1 MQNSPSSLDPSSDS
15 QSGAAPSTAYACPNC
30 GQRRLIQISR
40 RKIDHMLGLFVGLR
54 RYRCKNLECR
64 WEGNL
69 MLSRMPNRWIK
80 PPRKLK
86 RLVNPLMMLGV
97 AAMLLIILVIFI
109 VLIVGWIDGSFEGAE
124 GIFSYLRR

>member
-1 MQNSPSSLDPSSDS
+1 
-15 QSGAAPSTAYACPNC
+15 
-30 GQRRLIQISR
+30 
-40 RKIDHMLGLFVGLR
+40 
-54 RYRCKNLECR
+54 
-64 WEGNL
+64 